1 MKKYKHQRVA
11 VFVDVQ
17 NMYHSAKNLYR
28 ANVNFAEVLKT
39 AVAGRELIR
48 SLAYTT
54 RSENQTENAF
64 FEALDKQGFEVRMK
78 DLQIFVDGSKKGD
91 WDVGIAVDTIK
102 LADKID
108 SVILVT
114 GDGDYYP
121 LIQYLQE
128 NKGCQVEILSF
139 GETTSSKL
147 LDIVDDYIDLS
158 DDKKKYLMNYK
169 GARRRKNTSNR
180 TNKRTNKK

>member
-1 MKKYKHQRVA
+1 
-11 VFVDVQ
+11 
-17 NMYHSAKNLYR
+17 
-28 ANVNFAEVLKT
+28 
-39 AVAGRELIR
+39 
-48 SLAYTT
+48 
-54 RSENQTENAF
+54 
-64 FEALDKQGFEVRMK
+64 LDKQGFEVRMK
-78 DLQIFVDGSKKGD
+78 DLQIFIDGSKKGD

-139 GETTSSKL
+139 AETTSAKL
-147 LDIVDDYIDLS
+147 LDIVDDYINLS
-158 DDKKKYLMNYK
+158 DDKKKFLMNYK
-169 GARRRKNTSNR
+169 NNSRRRTTGRPNPKTNR
-180 TNKRTNKK
+180 KRTNKK

>member
-48 SLAYTT
+48 AIAYTT
-54 RSENQTENAF
+54 RSENQTENSF

-78 DLQIFVDGSKKGD
+78 DLQIFIDGSKKGD

-169 GARRRKNTSNR
+169 KNIRRRKTYK
-180 TNKRTNKK
+180 KRTNKK